1 MTDTTVPAPAPAPS
15 SRGKNREL
23 WVGLFVILGVGLTMT
38 LLFTMTD
45 AAMFRG
51 RYIVT
56 THLPNAGGI
65 RKGDPV
71 QMRGVNIGRIQRF
84 MISND
89 GVDLRLEIE
98 GEYMVPSDS
107 KVELVSAG
115 LLGGMVARVIPGTAA
130 TGARNGAILQGT
142 MPPQIM
148 DEANNIADQTQK
160 VLARAQALLSDKTV
174 DGVEASAQE
183 LQGLLKELSAT
194 TTEQRKE
201 LKVLTASLRVTS
213 ANIEKATSG
222 PELERAIK
230 RLDGI
235 SQKTEVSVQS
245 LEHGT
250 HSLEEVLGRIERGE
264 GTFGKLSKDEALYT
278 SINKT
283 VENLNGASTDLRELL
298 QDLKKNPKRY
308 VKLSLF

>member
-1 MTDTTVPAPAPAPS
+1 MTDKTSAAPPPT

-38 LLFTMTD
+38 LLFTLTD

-71 QMRGVNIGRIQRF
+71 QMRGVNIGRVQRF
-84 MISND
+84 SISND
-89 GVDLRLEIE
+89 DVALRLEIE
-98 GEYMVPSDS
+98 GEYAIPSDS
-107 KVELVSAG
+107 RVELTSAG
-115 LLGGMVARVIPGTAA
+115 LLGGMVARVVPGTATTVVA
-130 TGARNGAILQGT
+130 DGAVLQGT
-142 MPPQIM
+142 MPPRIV
-148 DEANNIADQTQK
+148 DEADAIAAQTKK
-160 VLARAQALLSDKTV
+160 VLARAQALLSEKTV
-174 DGVEASAQE
+174 GGIETSAEE
-183 LQGLLKELSAT
+183 LQGLLKELSAV

-201 LKVLTASLRVTS
+201 LKTLTTSLRATS
-213 ANIEKATSG
+213 ANLEQATSG
-222 PELERAIK
+222 PELERTIK
-230 RLDGI
+230 RLDTL
-235 SQKTEVSVQS
+235 SQKAEVSVQS
-245 LEHGT
+245 LERRT
-250 HSLEEVLGRIERGE
+250 RSLEEVMGRIERGE

-278 SINKT
+278 SLNKT

>member
-1 MTDTTVPAPAPAPS
+1 MTEKTVPAPAPS
-15 SRGKNREL
+15 SRGQNREL
-23 WVGLFVILGVGLTMT
+23 WVGLFVILGVGLTLT
-38 LLFTMTD
+38 LLFTLTD

-56 THLPNAGGI
+56 THLANAGGI

-71 QMRGVNIGRIQRF
+71 QMRGVNIGRVQRF
-84 MISND
+84 RISD
-89 GVDLRLEIE
+89 QGVDLRLEIE
-98 GEYMVPSDS
+98 GEYAVPSDS
-107 KVELVSAG
+107 KVELTSAG
-115 LLGGMVARVIPGTAA
+115 LLGGMVARVVPGTSA
-130 TGARNGAILQGT
+130 TVVGNGAVLQGSV
-142 MPPQIM
+142 PPQIM
-148 DEANNIADQTQK
+148 DEANTIAAQTKK
-160 VLARAQALLSDKTV
+160 VLGRAEALLSDKTV
-174 DGVEASAQE
+174 DGVSASAQE
-183 LQGLLKELSAT
+183 LSGLLKELSAT

-201 LKVLTASLRVTS
+201 LKALTASLRATS
-213 ANIEKATSG
+213 ANLEKATSG

-230 RLDGI
+230 RLDAI
-235 SQKTEVSVQS
+235 SQKAEGSAQS
-245 LEHGT
+245 LERGS

>member
-1 MTDTTVPAPAPAPS
+1 MTDTAVSAPPPS

-23 WVGLFVILGVGLTMT
+23 WVGLFVILGLGLTLT

-51 RYIVT
+51 RYIVI
-56 THLPNAGGI
+56 THLANAGGL

-71 QMRGVNIGRIQRF
+71 QMRGVNIGRVQRF
-84 MISND
+84 KISND

-98 GEYMVPSDS
+98 GEYAVPIDS
-107 KVELVSAG
+107 GVELTSAG
-115 LLGGMVARVIPGTAA
+115 LLGGMIARVVPGNSPTV
-130 TGARNGAILQGT
+130 ARNGTVLQGT
-142 MPPQIM
+142 VPPQIA
-148 DEANNIADQTQK
+148 DQLKEIADLSKKALGQ
-160 VLARAQALLSDKTV
+160 ANALLSDKTV
-174 DGVEASAQE
+174 NGVEASAQE
-183 LQGLLKELSAT
+183 LKGLLNELSAT
-194 TTEQRKE
+194 ATEQRKT
-201 LKVLTASLRVTS
+201 LKTLTESLRTTS
-213 ANIEKATSG
+213 GNLEKATSG

-230 RLDGI
+230 RLDAI
-235 SQKTEVSVQS
+235 SQKAEVSAQS
-245 LEHGT
+245 LEHGS
-250 HSLEEVLGRIERGE
+250 HSLEEVMGRIERGE

>member
-1 MTDTTVPAPAPAPS
+1 MTDKTVPGPPPS
-15 SRGKNREL
+15 SRGQNREL

-38 LLFTMTD
+38 LLFTLTD

-51 RYIVT
+51 RYIVS
-56 THLPNAGGI
+56 THLQNAGGL

-71 QMRGVNIGRIQRF
+71 QMRGVNIGRVQRF
-84 MISND
+84 SISSD

-98 GEYMVPSDS
+98 GEYAVPSDS

-115 LLGGMVARVIPGTAA
+115 LLGGMVARVVPGTAD
-130 TGARNGAILQGT
+130 TMARNGAILQGT
-142 MPPQIM
+142 MPPQIS
-148 DEANNIADQTQK
+148 DDAKVIADQTKK
-160 VLARAQALLSDKTV
+160 VLARAEALLSDKTV
-174 DGVEASAQE
+174 GGVEASAQE

-201 LKVLTASLRVTS
+201 LKTLTASLRTTS
-213 ANIEKATSG
+213 ASIEKATSG

-230 RLDGI
+230 RLDAI
-235 SQKTEVSVQS
+235 SQKAEVSAQS
-245 LEHGT
+245 LERGS
-250 HSLEEVLGRIERGE
+250 HSLEEVMGRIERGE
-264 GTFGKLSKDEALYT
+264 GTFGKLSKDDALYT

>member
-1 MTDTTVPAPAPAPS
+1 MTDTTVPAPPPS
-15 SRGKNREL
+15 SRGQNREL
-23 WVGLFVILGVGLTMT
+23 WVGLFVILGVGLTLT
-38 LLFTMTD
+38 LLFTLTD
-45 AAMFRG
+45 AALFRG

-56 THLPNAGGI
+56 THLTNAGGI

-71 QMRGVNIGRIQRF
+71 QMRGVNIGRVQRF
-84 MISND
+84 KISEQ

-98 GEYMVPSDS
+98 GEYAVPTDS
-107 KVELVSAG
+107 RVELASAG
-115 LLGGMVARVIPGTAA
+115 LLGGMVARVVPGTAS
-130 TGARNGAILQGT
+130 TSVGNGSVLQGSI
-142 MPPQIM
+142 PPQIM
-148 DEANNIADQTQK
+148 DEANTIAAQTKK
-160 VLARAQALLSDKTV
+160 VLGRAQALLSDKTV

-194 TTEQRKE
+194 TAEQRKE
-201 LKVLTASLRVTS
+201 LKVLTASLRATS
-213 ANIEKATSG
+213 VNLEKATSG

-230 RLDGI
+230 RLDAI
-235 SQKTEVSVQS
+235 SQKAEASAQS
-245 LEHGT
+245 LERGS

>member
-1 MTDTTVPAPAPAPS
+1 MTDKTAPAPS
-15 SRGKNREL
+15 SRGQNREL
-23 WVGLFVILGVGLTMT
+23 WVGLFVILGVVLTMT
-38 LLFTMTD
+38 LLFTLTD

-56 THLPNAGGI
+56 THLGNAGGI

-71 QMRGVNIGRIQRF
+71 QMRGVNIGRVQRF
-84 MISND
+84 RISQD

-98 GEYMVPSDS
+98 GEYAVPSDS
-107 KVELVSAG
+107 KVELTSAG
-115 LLGGMVARVIPGTAA
+115 LLGGMVARIVPGTA
-130 TGARNGAILQGT
+130 TTMVGNGAVLQGS
-142 MPPQIM
+142 MPPQIV
-148 DEANNIADQTQK
+148 DEANNIADQTKK
-160 VLARAQALLSDKTV
+160 VLARAELLLSDKTV
-174 DGVEASAQE
+174 SGVEASAQE
-183 LQGLLKELSAT
+183 LAGLLKELSAT

-201 LKVLTASLRVTS
+201 LKTLTASLRATS
-213 ANIEKATSG
+213 VNLEKATSG

-230 RLDGI
+230 RLDAI
-235 SQKTEVSVQS
+235 SQKGEASAAS
-245 LEHGT
+245 LERGT

>member
-1 MTDTTVPAPAPAPS
+1 MTDDKTVQAPPPS
-15 SRGKNREL
+15 SRGQNREL

-38 LLFTMTD
+38 LLFTLTD

-56 THLPNAGGI
+56 THLQNAGGL

-71 QMRGVNIGRIQRF
+71 QMRGVNIGRVQRF
-84 MISND
+84 SISND
-89 GVDLRLEIE
+89 DVALRLEIE
-98 GEYMVPSDS
+98 GEYTIPSDS
-107 KVELVSAG
+107 KVELVSAS

-130 TGARNGAILQGT
+130 DNVRGGSTLQGS
-142 MPPQIM
+142 MPPQIT
-148 DEANNIADQTQK
+148 DQAKNIADQTTK

-183 LQGLLKELSAT
+183 LHGLLKELSAT
-194 TTEQRKE
+194 TAEQRKE
-201 LKVLTASLRVTS
+201 LLALTTSLRAAS
-213 ANIEKATSG
+213 ANIDKATSG

-230 RLDGI
+230 RLDAI
-235 SQKTEVSVQS
+235 SEKADVSVQS
-245 LEHGT
+245 LQRGS
-250 HSLEEVLGRIERGE
+250 HSLEEVMGRMDRGE
-264 GTFGKLSKDEALYT
+264 GTLGKLSKDDALYT

-283 VENLNGASTDLRELL
+283 VDSLNGASADLRELL

>member
-1 MTDTTVPAPAPAPS
+1 MTDKTAAAPPPT

-23 WVGLFVILGVGLTMT
+23 WVGLFVILGVGLIMT
-38 LLFTMTD
+38 LLFTLTD

-84 MISND
+84 SISNED
-89 GVDLRLEIE
+89 VALRLEIE
-98 GEYMVPSDS
+98 GEYEVPSDS
-107 KVELVSAG
+107 KVELTSAG
-115 LLGGMVARVIPGTAA
+115 LLGGMVARVVPGTASTMA
-130 TGARNGAILQGT
+130 GNGAVLQGT

-148 DEANNIADQTQK
+148 DEANNIADQAKK
-160 VLARAQALLSDKTV
+160 VLTRAQALLSDKTV
-174 DGVEASAQE
+174 GGIETSTQE
-183 LQGLLKELSAT
+183 LSGLLKELSAVA
-194 TTEQRKE
+194 TEQRRE
-201 LKVLTASLRVTS
+201 LKTLTTSLRATS
-213 ANIEKATSG
+213 ANLEKATSG
-222 PELERAIK
+222 PELERTIK
-230 RLDGI
+230 RLDTL
-235 SQKTEVSVQS
+235 SQKAEVSFQS
-245 LEHGT
+245 LERGT
-250 HSLEEVLGRIERGE
+250 HSLEEVMGRIERGE
-264 GTFGKLSKDEALYT
+264 GSLGKLSKDEALYT
-278 SINKT
+278 SLNKT

>member
-1 MTDTTVPAPAPAPS
+1 MTDKTLQAPPPS

-23 WVGLFVILGVGLTMT
+23 WVGLFVILGVGLTLT

-51 RYIVT
+51 RYVVT
-56 THLPNAGGI
+56 THLANAGGI

-71 QMRGVNIGRIQRF
+71 QMRGVNIGRVQRF
-84 MISND
+84 LISND
-89 GVDLRLEIE
+89 GVALRLEIE
-98 GEYMVPSDS
+98 GEYAVPTDS
-107 KVELVSAG
+107 KVELTSAG
-115 LLGGMVARVIPGTAA
+115 LLGGMVARVVPGTAA
-130 TGARNGAILQGT
+130 TAARDGSVLEGT
-142 MPPQIM
+142 IPPQIM
-148 DEANNIADQTQK
+148 DEANTIAAQTKK
-160 VLARAQALLSDKTV
+160 VLTRAEALLSEKTV
-174 DGVEASAQE
+174 TGVEASAQE

-201 LKVLTASLRVTS
+201 LKTLTASLRATS
-213 ANIEKATSG
+213 ANLEKATSG

-230 RLDGI
+230 RLDAI
-235 SQKTEVSVQS
+235 SEKAEVSAQS
-245 LEHGT
+245 LERGS
-250 HSLEEVLGRIERGE
+250 HSLEEVMGRIERGE

-278 SINKT
+278 SLNKT

>member
-1 MTDTTVPAPAPAPS
+1 MTDKTEPAPPPS
-15 SRGKNREL
+15 SRGRNREL
-23 WVGLFVILGVGLTMT
+23 WVGLFVILGCGLTLT

-51 RYIVT
+51 RYILT
-56 THLPNAGGI
+56 THLANAGGI

-71 QMRGVNIGRIQRF
+71 QMRGVNIGRVQRF
-84 MISND
+84 LISND
-89 GVDLRLEIE
+89 GVALRLEIE
-98 GEYMVPSDS
+98 GEYAVPTDS
-107 KVELVSAG
+107 KVELTSAG
-115 LLGGMVARVIPGTAA
+115 LLGGMVARVVPGTAA
-130 TGARNGAILQGT
+130 TAARDGSVLEGT
-142 MPPQIM
+142 IPPQIM
-148 DEANNIADQTQK
+148 DEANTIAAQTKK
-160 VLARAQALLSDKTV
+160 VLTRAEALLSEKTV
-174 DGVEASAQE
+174 SGVETSAQE

-201 LKVLTASLRVTS
+201 LKTLTASLRATS
-213 ANIEKATSG
+213 ANLEKATSG

-230 RLDGI
+230 RLDAI
-235 SQKTEVSVQS
+235 SQKAEVSAQS
-245 LEHGT
+245 LERGS
-250 HSLEEVLGRIERGE
+250 HSLEEVMGRIERGE

-278 SINKT
+278 SLNKT